1 MQDQEQ
7 QAEGRLVEPAT
18 QPPGSSVRADAFLIT
33 AGLVVASVSPDRTP
47 RTAVGLLGPW
57 TLVGPDLDEA
67 RQSGLTSYHALL
79 PTTVIPMTRVLFRQ
93 AMHQNPALQ
102 PAYAAQLQERL
113 SQMALV
119 AACNAQH
126 SLAERCARWLLRL
139 RGMLGDV
146 IPVTHSFLAMV
157 LGVRRAGISVALEV
171 LQHGGAVTQHRGRI
185 IVIDAEGLAA
195 RACSCPN
202 GLTATQHPISVDM
215 VSGNLSVGGGP
226 RMWLESE
233 IRNRPTAGDDA
244 WTRREA
250 ALRVCRAILAQGQI
264 LLAR

>member
-7 QAEGRLVEPAT
+7 EARSGLAESAT
-18 QPPGSSVRADAFLIT
+18 QPPGSAVQADAFLIT
-33 AGLVVASVSPDRTP
+33 SGLVVASVRPDRTP
-47 RTAVGLLGPW
+47 RTAVALLGPW
-57 TLVGPDLDEA
+57 TLVGADLEEA
-67 RQSGLTSYHALL
+67 GRSAVTGYHALL

-102 PAYAAQLQERL
+102 PAYAAQLEERL
-113 SQMALV
+113 SQMELV
-119 AACNAQH
+119 AVCNAQH

-202 GLTATQHPISVDM
+202 GLTGTRHPISADM
-215 VSGNLSVGGGP
+215 VSGTLPPGGGP

-233 IRNRPTAGDDA
+233 IRNRPTAGDDE

-264 LLAR
+264 LLAQ